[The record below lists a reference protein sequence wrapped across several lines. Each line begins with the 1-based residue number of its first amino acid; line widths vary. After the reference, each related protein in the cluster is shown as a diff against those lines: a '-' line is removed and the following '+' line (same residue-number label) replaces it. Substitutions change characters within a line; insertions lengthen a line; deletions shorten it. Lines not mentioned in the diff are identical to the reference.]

1 MYLTH
6 VCSVCGKE
14 FERNSVPTE
23 NEVCEECYEIGYR
36 SPLKDEDLVT
46 GTPVKKP
53 LAEKLQKTMMKIPT
67 VYYELFQII
76 QRTLMV
82 FLTAGLIYVMLQ
94 ANVEMKGMKVEMQR
108 ITALTI
114 RALDIAEGTRLDI
127 MREVNEI
134 QRDGLKL
141 HFRIW

>member
-14 FERNSVPTE
+14 FEENNVPTDKD
-23 NEVCEECYEIGYR
+23 VCIDCLGQGI
-36 SPLKDEDLVT
+36 LNNLVT
-46 GTPVKKP
+46 GTPVTEKKP
-53 LAEKLQKTMMKIPT
+53 FNLAIFFEWVKL
-67 VYYELFQII
+67 I
-76 QRTLMV
+76 QRVIMV
-82 FLTAGLIYVMLQ
+82 VLTAGLIYVMLQ

-108 ITALTI
+108 ITNLTV

-127 MREVNEI
+127 MKQIEEI

>member
-6 VCSVCGKE
+6 TCSVCGKD
-14 FERNSVPTE
+14 FERDSVPTE
-23 NEVCEECYEIGYR
+23 NEVCEEC
-36 SPLKDEDLVT
+36 SNKVPKLTPEDLVT
-46 GTPVKKP
+46 GTPVTEKKP
-53 LAEKLQKTMMKIPT
+53 FNLAIFFEWVKLVQRVIMVILT
-67 VYYELFQII
+67 V
-76 QRTLMV
+76 
-82 FLTAGLIYVMLQ
+82 GLIYVMLQ

-114 RALDIAEGTRLDI
+114 KALDIAEGTRLDI
-127 MREVNEI
+127 MREINEI

>member
-6 VCSVCGKE
+6 TCSVCGKE
-14 FERNSVPTE
+14 FEENNVPTDKD
-23 NEVCEECYEIGYR
+23 VCIDCLGQGFR
-36 SPLKDEDLVT
+36 NNLVT
-46 GTPVKKP
+46 GTPVTEKKP
-53 LAEKLQKTMMKIPT
+53 FNLAIFFEWVKL
-67 VYYELFQII
+67 V
-76 QRTLMV
+76 QRVIMV
-82 FLTAGLIYVMLQ
+82 ILTAGLIYVMLQ

-108 ITALTI
+108 ITSLTI

-127 MREVNEI
+127 MKQIEEI

>member
-6 VCSVCGKE
+6 TCSVCGKD
-14 FERNSVPTE
+14 FERDSVPTE
-23 NEVCEECYEIGYR
+23 NEVCEKCYELGYR
-36 SPLKDEDLVT
+36 SPPKDEDLVT
-46 GTPVKKP
+46 GTPVTEKKP
-53 LAEKLQKTMMKIPT
+53 FNLAIFFEWIKLVQR
-67 VYYELFQII
+67 II
-76 QRTLMV
+76 MV
-82 FLTAGLIYVMLQ
+82 ILTAGLIYVMLQ

-108 ITALTI
+108 ITSLTI

-127 MREVNEI
+127 MKQIEEI